1 MSATPPVTPE
11 TAQDG
16 PSLKLVFGALA
27 TISVVLGVL
36 VYWRYAESEAYVAK
50 GMQAMDARGA
60 QLSVDECLD
69 ESVAW
74 HDACDQNDTNA
85 AVCLQGVKLVMFH
98 CLHAKDRSETCE
110 LYLDP
115 ESAIHQPTEDMRERA
130 RNPEKA
136 GESGNWVYGRCDERG
151 MNCTNKREC
160 ACAEAYRTIDSFC
173 RTGQDAVQL

>member
-1 MSATPPVTPE
+1 MSTPGTQPD

-16 PSLKLVFGALA
+16 PSLKLVFGLCAAVSIL
-27 TISVVLGVL
+27 LGVF
-36 VYWRYAESEAYVAK
+36 VYWRYAQSEAYVAE
-50 GMQAMDARGA
+50 GMKAMQERGA
-60 QLSVDECLD
+60 ALSVDECIA
-69 ESVAW
+69 ETVTW

-98 CLHAKDRSETCE
+98 CLHARDRTETCE

-115 ESAIHQPTEDMRERA
+115 ESAVHQPTAAMQERA

-136 GESGNWVYGRCDERG
+136 SAQGNWVYGRCEERG
-151 MNCTNKREC
+151 YSCINKREC
-160 ACAEAYRTIDSFC
+160 ACAEAYRAVDSFC